1 MSPSGEATCL
11 TLDADPSKRVLA
23 KCVVSLL
30 GDHMGSYSMLIPSIE
45 VKEMGELPPSGVVI
59 CPTLDADPSM

>member
-1 MSPSGEATCL
+1 
-11 TLDADPSKRVLA
+11 
-23 KCVVSLL
+23 
-30 GDHMGSYSMLIPSIE
+30 MLIPSIE